1 MNRLQ
6 LVFLAVFPLLLCY
19 ASANYCPWGSTWGG
33 VGLYC
38 LNGHIRWCDYAG
50 QYVTGI
56 YQNCGTCGCTQAPPG
71 SPDYCNSCG
80 SPPSP
85 PPPPGGGG
93 GGSYNIPSSCSSS
106 GYDCVAY
113 ARCVW
118 NNWFPGTTPPS
129 GNGGDWDTSLSGKG
143 FYSSSSKSSSQ
154 AGFVVFNPCAGGADC
169 FYGHVAVAAGSW
181 SSGCGTIHEGNWNGG
196 YNTRS
201 ICLSSG
207 ISLWVKWITRKYDA
221 EYKLR

>member
-1 MNRLQ
+1 ML
-6 LVFLAVFPLLLCY
+6 
-19 ASANYCPWGSTWGG
+19 S
-33 VGLYC
+33 
-38 LNGHIRWCDYAG
+38 
-50 QYVTGI
+50 
-56 YQNCGTCGCTQAPPG
+56 
-71 SPDYCNSCG
+71 G

-85 PPPPGGGG
+85 PPPPGGG

-129 GNGGDWDTSLSGKG
+129 GNGGKHDEPNTRPTKLSEGDWDTSLSGKG

-181 SSGCGTIHEGNWNGG
+181 SSGCGTIHEGVLLC
-196 YNTRS
+196 Y
-201 ICLSSG
+201 SSG
-207 ISLWVKWITRKYDA
+207 LLYQI
-221 EYKLR
+221 